1 MSNLIIEAGDGQNQ
15 SPLLNFQRQE
25 FQMKTSKINQ
35 NDSEVEVIDRNS
47 YEPAYAQ
54 LANIL
59 RRQVAAGIFRPG
71 DQLPSEAMLCRSYQV
86 SPMTV
91 RRTINLLAEEGVV
104 STAQGRGTFVKAL
117 ELGRAAFGLQEL
129 QDLFNDP
136 AMAVRLLDVRIVAAD
151 ERTARK
157 LNLTVGQ
164 KTIYIRRL
172 LTVNDEPAFY
182 HREYLIYDPT
192 RPIVEA
198 ELEVTALQGLFDGTG
213 SALLKWGELGIDAC
227 LFDEEEAKILQTPR
241 PAAAFYLE
249 HLFYDFNDQPVSWGW
264 FICRSD
270 YLRFSTRVGISD
282 E

>member
-1 MSNLIIEAGDGQNQ
+1 
-15 SPLLNFQRQE
+15 
-25 FQMKTSKINQ
+25 MKTNKTNQ
-35 NDSEVEVIDRNS
+35 NDLPVEVIDRNS

-59 RRQVAAGIFRPG
+59 RRQVAAGVFRPG

-104 STAQGRGTFVKAL
+104 STAQGRGTFVNCL
-117 ELGRAAFGLQEL
+117 ELGRAAFDLQEL
-129 QDLFNDP
+129 QDLFNAP
-136 AMAVRLLDVRIVAAD
+136 AMAVKLLDVRIVSAD

-157 LNLTVGQ
+157 LKLTVGER
-164 KTIYIRRL
+164 TIYIRRL

-182 HREYLIYDPT
+182 HREYLVCDPT

-198 ELEVTALQGLFDGTG
+198 EMEVTALQGLFDGTG
-213 SALLKWGELGIDAC
+213 SALLKRGELSIEAC
-227 LFDEEEAKILQTPR
+227 LLNEDEANLFQTSP
-241 PAAAFYLE
+241 PVAAFCLE
-249 HLFYDFNDQPVSWGW
+249 HLFYDFDDRPVSWGW

-270 YLRFSTRVGISD
+270 YLHFTTGVGINY

>member
-1 MSNLIIEAGDGQNQ
+1 
-15 SPLLNFQRQE
+15 
-25 FQMKTSKINQ
+25 MKTNNKNNSPEI
-35 NDSEVEVIDRNS
+35 IDRNS

-59 RRQVAAGIFRPG
+59 RRQVAAGVFRPG
-71 DQLPSEAMLCRSYQV
+71 DQLPSEAMLCQSYRV

-91 RRTINLLAEEGVV
+91 RRTINLLSEEGVV
-104 STAQGRGTFVKAL
+104 SAVQGRGTFVNAL
-117 ELGRAAFGLQEL
+117 ELGRAVFDLQEL

-136 AMAVRLLDVRIVAAD
+136 AMAVKLLDVRIVSAD
-151 ERTARK
+151 ERIARK
-157 LNLTVGQ
+157 LNLTVGA

-198 ELEVTALQGLFDGTG
+198 EMEVTVLQGLFDGTG
-213 SALLKWGELGIDAC
+213 SAMLKRGELSVEAC
-227 LFDEEEAKILQTPR
+227 LLNDHEANILQP
-241 PAAAFYLE
+241 PSPMAALCLE
-249 HLFYDFNDQPVSWGW
+249 HLFYDFDDQPVSWGW

-270 YLRFSTRVGISD
+270 CLRFSTSVGISN